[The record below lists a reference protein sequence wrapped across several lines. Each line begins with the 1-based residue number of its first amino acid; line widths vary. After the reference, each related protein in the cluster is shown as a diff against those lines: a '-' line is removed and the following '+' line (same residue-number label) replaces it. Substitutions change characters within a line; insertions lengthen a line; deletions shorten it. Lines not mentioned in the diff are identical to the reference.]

1 MQNLVV
7 TILAAGEGK
16 RMRSSL
22 PKVLHLCNEV
32 PMLVKVIQT
41 AILLNPKNILVV
53 TGKHHDLIK
62 ETVAQYIHDSHIQ
75 YVIQETQ
82 LGTGDAIKYCL
93 PHYAPNQ
100 NVLILSGDVPLIT
113 AELLEGFVRTSS
125 QCSILVANVENPHGY
140 GRILLDEN
148 RQEIMQI
155 VEEKDC
161 IEEERQVSIINSG
174 IYFIQSKLLREFIP
188 FLENKNAQGE
198 YYLTDIVKLIKNNK
212 DINIVPHLIDTKDN
226 RYILGV
232 NTPEELKCLEELE
245 NQ

>member
-53 TGKHHDLIK
+53 TGKHHDVIQ
-62 ETVAQYIHDSHIQ
+62 ETVSNHIHSSHIQ
-75 YVIQETQ
+75 YVIQETP

-93 PHYAPNQ
+93 PHYANND
-100 NVLILSGDVPLIT
+100 NVLILNGDVPLIT
-113 AELLEGFVRTSS
+113 CELLEEFTRTSS
-125 QCSILVANVENPHGY
+125 QCSILVTNIENPHGY

-148 RQEIMQI
+148 KTGIMQI

-161 IEEERQVSIINSG
+161 IEEQRQVSIINSG
-174 IYFIQSKLLREFIP
+174 IYFIQSKLLREFVP

-198 YYLTDIVKLIKNNK
+198 YYLTDIVKLVKNNT